1 MIRTKVFGVNSSP
14 KQRKGTRPR
23 IHFLNIP
30 ELLLGSLKLVSA
42 SQLPNENDP
51 SHSPFTRRVR
61 KKLDFPL
68 SLKATGL
75 WRIFTQDN
83 SPKEIFFLPLL
94 RKGAKL
100 EKKEDRDLTLK
111 VPFRSSCDRRTAGK
125 RSEIPAPS
133 AFPINYPY
141 FFRVDLDILIL
152 RPLSRIEGKNGG
164 KTRSATLCTKL

>member
-30 ELLLGSLKLVSA
+30 ELLPGSLKLVSA

-83 SPKEIFFLPLL
+83 SPKEIFFSLSWGRERNSRKRKIATWPWKFPFGAHVTGAL
-94 RKGAKL
+94 RGN
-100 EKKEDRDLTLK
+100 
-111 VPFRSSCDRRTAGK
+111 
-125 RSEIPAPS
+125 APN
-133 AFPINYPY
+133 FQH
-141 FFRVDLDILIL
+141 
-152 RPLSRIEGKNGG
+152 RPLSRLT
-164 KTRSATLCTKL
+164 TRIFSEWIWIFSFFARCLA